1 MSWRP
6 AFLAAARC
14 PKRYLPS
21 VGEFVFVLP
30 VGRPWNP
37 IGKPCAKSPSL
48 NFYFNFNYL

>member
-1 MSWRP
+1 MLGHCGRVLLSWRP

-30 VGRPWNP
+30 VGRP
-37 IGKPCAKSPSL
+37 
-48 NFYFNFNYL
+48 